1 MIIRVNDKVQVRV
14 PGSGGRLI
22 EVTITKMQVT
32 THPDLDPAGRMGK
45 SIEKFDLDVD
55 WSGSIDFIDEDGN
68 PRWAYFHQIKNDN
81 EG

>member
-14 PGSGGRLI
+14 PGGGGRMI

-32 THPDLDPAGRMGK
+32 TSPDIDPAGRMDNPTDR
-45 SIEKFDLDVD
+45 FDLDAD

-81 EG
+81 E